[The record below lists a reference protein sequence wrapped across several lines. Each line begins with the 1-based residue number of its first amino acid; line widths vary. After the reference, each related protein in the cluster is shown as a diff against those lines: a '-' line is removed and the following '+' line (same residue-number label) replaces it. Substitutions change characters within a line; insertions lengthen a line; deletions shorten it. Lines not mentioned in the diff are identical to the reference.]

1 MLGTSPLIA
10 PVPGLMIWTLV
21 TFGITFWVLK
31 RYAFGPI
38 QAAIDRNLALA
49 QALRI
54 NGTPGFVMGDQI
66 LRGATDIDTLK
77 AMIRTERE
85 HRQ

>member
-1 MLGTSPLIA
+1 LDVDRLIA
-10 PVPGLMIWTLV
+10 DMADP
-21 TFGITFWVLK
+21 
-31 RYAFGPI
+31 AI

-77 AMIRTERE
+77 AMIRAERE

>member
-1 MLGTSPLIA
+1 MADPA
-10 PVPGLMIWTLV
+10 
-21 TFGITFWVLK
+21 
-31 RYAFGPI
+31 I

-77 AMIRTERE
+77 AMIRAERE